1 MFLFIVFFYK
11 FYFIIYI
18 FKIYVVNN
26 KKEKVVIEKG
36 DKLNLILIKLN

>member
-11 FYFIIYI
+11 FYFIINI